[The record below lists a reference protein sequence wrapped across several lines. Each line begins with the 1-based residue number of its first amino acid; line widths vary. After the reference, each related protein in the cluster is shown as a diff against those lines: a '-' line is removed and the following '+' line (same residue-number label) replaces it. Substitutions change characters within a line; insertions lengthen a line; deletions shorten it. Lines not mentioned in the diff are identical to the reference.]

1 MRDWTNWRRA
11 MAVGTTLVVGVA
23 TMPVTGARAAAPSGG
38 SWQGTLTLTTF
49 PCPVATC
56 GGTFS
61 GSLSGSAAGLDGTG
75 HPFVVIWPDPT
86 KIAPLV
92 NLSASF
98 LYSEACPL
106 GATGSA
112 GGNFTLSGGYV
123 DDNGT
128 ISHDGAIT
136 GNFAWIRAALVVV
149 VSTSGGIITGGGT
162 TLATQQTIGDGA
174 GAFVPLS
181 VPSTC
186 LNVQPLTA
194 QVAGSFGSPQ

>member
-1 MRDWTNWRRA
+1 MRDWTSWCRVA
-11 MAVGTTLVVGVA
+11 AVGMTLVVGVA
-23 TMPVTGARAAAPSGG
+23 TVPVTGARAASPSGG
-38 SWQGTLTLTTF
+38 SWEGTLTLTTY

-61 GSLSGSAAGLDGTG
+61 GSLSGTVAGLDANG

-86 KIAPLV
+86 RLPPVV

-112 GGNFTLSGGYV
+112 GGSFTLSGGYV

-128 ISHDGAIT
+128 ISHDGAMT
-136 GNFAWIRAALVVV
+136 GNFAWVRAALVVV
-149 VSTSGGIITGGGT
+149 ISTSGGVVTGGVT
-162 TLATQQTIGDGA
+162 TLATQQTIGEGA

-181 VPSTC
+181 VPGTC
-186 LNVQPLTA
+186 LDVQPLTA
-194 QVAGSFGSPQ
+194 QVAGSFGNAQ